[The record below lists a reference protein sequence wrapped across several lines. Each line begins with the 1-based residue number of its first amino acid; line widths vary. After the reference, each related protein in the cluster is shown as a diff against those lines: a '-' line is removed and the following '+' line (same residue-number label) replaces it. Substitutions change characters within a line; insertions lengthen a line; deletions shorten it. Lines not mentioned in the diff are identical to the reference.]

1 MKRGKKNRRRLK
13 PYSPDVGGGR
23 YPFVAIVGRP
33 NVGKSTLF
41 NRFVGQRLAIEE
53 PTAGTTRDR
62 LAAIVAL
69 DDGRA
74 IEVCDMGGLGGTG
87 DAFDDDVNTQIDLAI
102 NYADLVLFLVDARA
116 GMTSLDE
123 SIGRRLLRTGKPI
136 VLAANKCETT
146 ELEAAA
152 NEFYALGIPSEVF
165 VLSARE
171 GDGKSDLLEAIVREL
186 DEHDMF
192 SVDAEVVDATGE
204 DDPDP
209 EAGGPEAEDPEAGD
223 PEAGDPEA
231 EDPEAEGPEAEGAEV
246 EGAEAEGA
254 EAEGADE
261 EGADEK
267 PRPVRPM
274 RLAIVGRRNVGKS
287 TFLNQVMGEERVIA
301 SSTPGTTRDAIDV
314 RVKVKGRDVILIDTA
329 GIRKRGRVDDHIELI
344 SHGRTQLALRRADA
358 ALLFLDC
365 LLDIRNLDK
374 RLAGLIRDEHKAC
387 VIVANK
393 WDLAQERMSP
403 EDFAD
408 YVSKL
413 IPNLR
418 YAPVVAISALRGDNA
433 LETVEVAH
441 ELYEQSMIRVGTGRL
456 NRALTAAVQLR
467 RPRPYRNTV
476 GKIFFGTQIATNPVT
491 VLLFVND
498 PILFPHSYRRFLQN
512 QLRKDLPWE
521 EIPIKIVFRARESLY
536 RKGGGLK
543 ESVRRMHALA
553 DKARWVDNQPSQNV
567 RAIED
572 TLDLESVQAV
582 LLDSFDDDDE
592 SEDPIAGRPDS
603 PLDETG
609 STGGDAARQDWE
621 N

>member
-1 MKRGKKNRRRLK
+1 MKRGQKKRRRLK

-41 NRFVGQRLAIEE
+41 NRLVGQRLAIEE

-62 LAAIVAL
+62 LAAIVPL

-87 DAFDDDVNTQIDLAI
+87 DAFDKDVNTQIDLAI
-102 NYADLVLFLVDARA
+102 DYADLVLFLVDARA
-116 GMTSLDE
+116 GLTPLDE
-123 SIGRRLLRTGKPI
+123 SIGRRLLRTSKPI
-136 VLAANKCETT
+136 VLAANKCETV
-146 ELEAAA
+146 ELETAA

-171 GDGKSDLLEAIVREL
+171 GDGKSDLLDAIVKEL
-186 DEHDMF
+186 DEQDLF
-192 SVDAEVVDATGE
+192 SVESEVVDATGE
-204 DDPDP
+204 ASDDDLS
-209 EAGGPEAEDPEAGD
+209 EEGD
-223 PEAGDPEA
+223 DLAD
-231 EDPEAEGPEAEGAEV
+231 AEV
-246 EGAEAEGA
+246 PDLD
-254 EAEGADE
+254 DE
-261 EGADEK
+261 EGDDAFEEEEEGSEAEE
-267 PRPVRPM
+267 PERPM

-287 TFLNQVMGEERVIA
+287 TFLNQVLGEQRVIA
-301 SSTPGTTRDAIDV
+301 SSTPGTTRDAVDV

-374 RLAGLIRDEHKAC
+374 RLAGMIREEHKAC

-393 WDLAQERMSP
+393 WDLAEERMTP

-408 YVSKL
+408 YVGKL

-441 ELYEQSMIRVGTGRL
+441 ELYEQSLIRVSTGRL
-456 NRALTAAVQLR
+456 NRALTAAIQLR
-467 RPRPYRNTV
+467 RPRPYRNVV

-491 VLLFVND
+491 ILLFVND
-498 PILFPHSYRRFLQN
+498 PQLFPHSYRRYLQN
-512 QLRKDLPWE
+512 QLRKELPWE
-521 EIPIKIVFRARESLY
+521 EVPIKLVFRARESLY

-553 DKARWVDNQPSQNV
+553 EQARWVDNQPTQNV
-567 RAIED
+567 IAIED

-582 LLDSFDDDDE
+582 LLDNFDDDDAA
-592 SEDPIAGRPDS
+592 EDPIAATPESPRDDS
-603 PLDETG
+603 D
-609 STGGDAARQDWE
+609 GD
-621 N
+621 

>member
-1 MKRGKKNRRRLK
+1 MKRGQKKRRRLK
-13 PYSPDVGGGR
+13 PHSPDVGGGR

-62 LAAIVAL
+62 LAAIVPI
-69 DDGRA
+69 DGGRA

-123 SIGRRLLRTGKPI
+123 SIGRRLLRTGKPL

-171 GDGKSDLLEAIVREL
+171 GDGKTDLLEAIVKEL
-186 DEHDMF
+186 EEHDLF
-192 SVDAEVVDATGE
+192 SVDAEVVDARGE
-204 DDPDP
+204 EP
-209 EAGGPEAEDPEAGD
+209 EDADSEADEDAAGD
-223 PEAGDPEA
+223 DADEAADDADDDEEDAAGD
-231 EDPEAEGPEAEGAEV
+231 D
-246 EGAEAEGA
+246 
-254 EAEGADE
+254 ADE
-261 EGADEK
+261 AADDAGDADEADEA
-267 PRPVRPM
+267 PPARPLKPM

-287 TFLNQVMGEERVIA
+287 TFLNQVLGEERVIA

-314 RVKVKGRDVILIDTA
+314 RVKVNGRDVILIDTA

-374 RLAGLIRDEHKAC
+374 RLAGLIREEHKAC

-582 LLDSFDDDDE
+582 LLDSFDDGDE
-592 SEDPIAGRPDS
+592 SEDPIAGRPESHLED
-603 PLDETG
+603 TG
-609 STGGDAARQDWE
+609 STGGEAGRQDWE
-621 N
+621 D

>member
-1 MKRGKKNRRRLK
+1 MKRGQKKRRRLK

-62 LAAIVAL
+62 LAAIVPI

-87 DAFDDDVNTQIDLAI
+87 DAFDKDVNTQIDLAI
-102 NYADLVLFLVDARA
+102 DYADLILFLVDARA
-116 GMTSLDE
+116 GMTPLDE
-123 SIGRRLLRTGKPI
+123 SIGRRLLRTSKPI
-136 VLAANKCETT
+136 VLAANKCETV
-146 ELEAAA
+146 ELETAA

-171 GDGKSDLLEAIVREL
+171 GDGKSDLLDAIVKEL
-186 DEHDMF
+186 DERELF
-192 SVDAEVVDATGE
+192 SVDAEVVDATGQDSDGADS
-204 DDPDP
+204 DD
-209 EAGGPEAEDPEAGD
+209 EGSGES
-223 PEAGDPEA
+223 
-231 EDPEAEGPEAEGAEV
+231 EGPAGELADAEV
-246 EGAEAEGA
+246 PDLDDETGDDAFDDVDDEAQP
-254 EAEGADE
+254 DE
-261 EGADEK
+261 PA
-267 PRPVRPM
+267 RPM

-287 TFLNQVMGEERVIA
+287 TFLNQVLGEQRVIA
-301 SSTPGTTRDAIDV
+301 SSTPGTTRDAVDV

-374 RLAGLIRDEHKAC
+374 RLAGMIREEHKAC

-393 WDLAQERMSP
+393 WDLAEDRMTP

-408 YVSKL
+408 YVGKL

-433 LETVEVAH
+433 LETVEVAQ

-456 NRALTAAVQLR
+456 NRALTAAIQLR
-467 RPRPYRNTV
+467 RPRPYRNVV
-476 GKIFFGTQIATNPVT
+476 GKIFFGTQIAVNPVT
-491 VLLFVND
+491 ILLFVND
-498 PILFPHSYRRFLQN
+498 PQLFPHSYRRYLQN
-512 QLRKDLPWE
+512 QLRKELPWE
-521 EIPIKIVFRARESLY
+521 EIPIKLVFRARESLY

-553 DKARWVDNQPSQNV
+553 DQARWVDNQPTQNV
-567 RAIED
+567 IAIED

-582 LLDSFDDDDE
+582 LLDTFDDDDA
-592 SEDPIAGRPDS
+592 SEDPIAATPES
-603 PLDETG
+603 PLDDKGADEG
-609 STGGDAARQDWE
+609 KA
-621 N
+621 